1 MHNPFIQLKPQKD
14 ASIKRFHP
22 WVFSGAIQKKSAAL
36 NDGDLVHVYNSNNEW
51 LGCGH
56 FHDGSIAVRIISF
69 DTPNIDEAFW
79 QQRVSNAYQLRQKL
93 NLTDNPNNNCYRLIH
108 GEGDQLSGLIID
120 IYNQA
125 AVVQA
130 HSIGMHRQI
139 EAIATAL
146 RAVYGDK
153 LTVIYNKSQN
163 SLPDNYGHTAKDGF
177 LYNPHQSEPETIAV
191 ENGVK
196 FHINYQTG
204 QKTGFFL
211 DQKNNRALLK
221 QFSQDATVLN
231 TFCYSGGFSMYALQA
246 GAKLVHSVD
255 ASEKA
260 IDLVAKNL
268 ILNGLDTQRHES
280 YCQDVLKFLAQC
292 EQTYDVVILDPPAYA
307 KTLAK
312 KHNAIQAYKRLNIA
326 GLKQVKKGGLLL
338 TFSCS
343 QVVTRDLF
351 EGAVVA
357 AAIEAG
363 RNVRILQHL
372 AQSPDHPINIFHPE
386 SSYLKGLLL
395 YVE

>member
-22 WVFSGAIQKKSAAL
+22 WVFSGAIQKKSTAL

-69 DTPNIDEAFW
+69 DTPNINEAFW
-79 QQRVSNAYQLRQKL
+79 QQRVHNAYQLRQKL

-177 LYNPHQSEPETIAV
+177 LYNPNQSEPETIAV

-211 DQKNNRALLK
+211 DQKNNRELLK

-268 ILNGLDTQRHES
+268 VLNGLDTQRHES
-280 YCQDVLKFLAQC
+280 YCQDVLKFMAQC
-292 EQTYDVVILDPPAYA
+292 EQNYDVVILDPPAYA

-326 GLKQVKKGGLLL
+326 GLKQVKKRGLIANFFLL
-338 TFSCS
+338 
-343 QVVTRDLF
+343 
-351 EGAVVA
+351 
-357 AAIEAG
+357 AG
-363 RNVRILQHL
+363 RYPRFI
-372 AQSPDHPINIFHPE
+372 
-386 SSYLKGLLL
+386 
-395 YVE
+395 